1 MVRENDVNKLS
12 KTVDESTLF
21 GLRDED
27 GELRSDFAHS
37 TQQKT
42 EEEQTTEYYTKRTDQ
57 TTQTRLNKYKP

>member
-1 MVRENDVNKLS
+1 MVRENDVTKLS

-42 EEEQTTEYYTKRTDQ
+42 EVISFSSISYR
-57 TTQTRLNKYKP
+57 